1 MAEIRLNKK
10 NYEHNLRVISK
21 KASGRVILV
30 LKSNAYGH
38 GAKLLAKT
46 ASELGFKFCAVK
58 NEQEAY
64 ELTQYMQE
72 ILILSHI
79 FNGSEKDDF
88 IYAVN
93 SLDDLKT
100 AKSGTKIHLKIDT
113 LMHRNG
119 IDLSEIDTAL
129 KIIKE
134 RNLQLLG
141 AFTHFRSADEMN
153 ADYFVQKQNFMLV
166 KARIKEQ
173 TDSKDELV
181 FHSHASA
188 AFERNLSGFDD
199 EYVRVGMAQLG
210 YAQFDKN
217 LELKPVLSL
226 WARRISARTLKATQ
240 GVGYGAKFIAQK
252 DMAVATYDIGYGGGL
267 LRYGGQGELLL
278 ANKKPMLGKM
288 SMDSFSCEDVGEW
301 VCVFDDARS
310 WAKFFNTIEYEILV
324 KLSPFIDRKWV

>member
-10 NYEHNLRVISK
+10 NYEHNLKVISK

-46 ASELGFKFCAVK
+46 ASKLGFKICAVK
-58 NEQEAY
+58 NEHEAY

-79 FNGSEKDDF
+79 FNGFEKDDF
-88 IYAVN
+88 IYAAN
-93 SLDDLKT
+93 SLNDLRA
-100 AKSGTKIHLKIDT
+100 AKSGIKIHLKIDT

-119 IDLSEIDTAL
+119 IDLSEIDVAL

-141 AFTHFRSADEMN
+141 VFTHFRSADEMN
-153 ADYFVQKQNFMLV
+153 ADYFVQKQNFKFV
-166 KARIKEQ
+166 KALIKEQ
-173 TDSKDELV
+173 VGSKDELV

-188 AFERNLSGFDD
+188 AFERNSSGFDD
-199 EYVRVGMAQLG
+199 EYVRIGMAQFG

-217 LELKPVLSL
+217 LKLKPVLSL

-240 GVGYGAKFIAQK
+240 GVGYGAKFIAPK
-252 DMAVATYDIGYGGGL
+252 DMTVATYDIGYGGGL
-267 LRYGGQGELLL
+267 LRYSGQGELLL